1 VGNEAEPI
9 PQFVQEA
16 KALLDEEA
24 KGLLGEGED
33 FEEKALLR
41 LTSREKSLFGLKAVL
56 RATESD

>member
-24 KGLLGEGED
+24 KGLLGEGRR
-33 FEEKALLR
+33 F
-41 LTSREKSLFGLKAVL
+41 
-56 RATESD
+56 